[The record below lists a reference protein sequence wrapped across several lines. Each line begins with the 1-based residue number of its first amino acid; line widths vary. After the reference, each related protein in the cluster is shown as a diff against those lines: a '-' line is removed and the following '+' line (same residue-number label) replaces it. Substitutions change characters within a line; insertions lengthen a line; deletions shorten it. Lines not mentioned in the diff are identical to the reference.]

1 MVQTRNMIKREKLN
15 NLINLLPDEIGKNI
29 ISYFKDELCW
39 DSIINRD
46 SYKYFKNYIN
56 NGMGRSYKSEKL
68 IRKYYIKWKGMIF
81 ILNII

>member
-15 NLINLLPDEIGKNI
+15 NLINLLPDEIEKNI

-56 NGMGRSYKSEKL
+56 NGMGTSYKSQKL
-68 IRKYYIKWKGMIF
+68 IRKYYIKWIRNDFYIKY
-81 ILNII
+81 N